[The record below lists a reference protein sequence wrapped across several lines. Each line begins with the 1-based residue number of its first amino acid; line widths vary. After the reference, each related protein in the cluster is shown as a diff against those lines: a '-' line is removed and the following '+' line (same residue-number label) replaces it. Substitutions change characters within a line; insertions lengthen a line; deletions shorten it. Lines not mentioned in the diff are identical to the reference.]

1 MNRRSISVL
10 LLSVVAGTG
19 CLSEGAAQVSPSTA
33 PSSATTASE
42 SPAVTTATRSEITT
56 PTTARPPT
64 IIFPPKKCI
73 AVTWRPDGGFR
84 CDLPDAVLGF
94 EVGRSNLGPDAGE
107 ALGPVCDLL
116 NTRGSPWR
124 VDVIG
129 HTSPEGD
136 TPEGHQRLSDAR
148 AEAVKKYL
156 LSCKV
161 AENRVRAYGV
171 GASQPSPAGPHPEGD
186 RRVTIELLPL

>member
-1 MNRRSISVL
+1 MNRPSIFAL
-10 LLSVVAGTG
+10 LLSVVAGSG
-19 CLSEGAAQVSPSTA
+19 CLSQGAAQAPPLTT
-33 PSSATTASE
+33 PSSTTTTSG
-42 SPAVTTATRSEITT
+42 SPAVTTATGSVITT
-56 PTTARPPT
+56 LTTARPP
-64 IIFPPKKCI
+64 IIVFPPKKCI

-94 EVGRSNLGPDAGE
+94 EVGRSNLGPDASE

-116 NTRGSPWR
+116 NTPGSPWR
-124 VDVIG
+124 VDVVG

-148 AEAVKKYL
+148 AEAVKEYL

-161 AENRVRAYGV
+161 AETRVRAYGV
-171 GASQPSPAGPHPEGD
+171 GASQPSAAGPHPEGD